1 VKTIKLMPVVRRWR
15 LIAAVVG
22 VGALVGGGGLF
33 AASADSSAAQA
44 FHGVTTVRV
53 LDTRE
58 GLGSPL
64 GPRGLLDVVIPGL
77 PDYATAV
84 AVNLTVVDGTEG
96 SFLTLYPTGDPR
108 PITSSIN
115 WLSSAAVANSATVQV
130 GATHSVRIYNL
141 KGTVN
146 VVVDLIGYYAPAP
159 LGGPIGPQG
168 PSGVNGTN
176 GINGINGVNGLPG
189 VTGATGTSSGP
200 AGSVYAYASNAVAEP
215 VDLGNAV
222 RFSTAGPSNPAGP
235 NGIAFT
241 APGSTFAIPTT
252 GVYKVTFSVIS
263 TDDNQLSV
271 RVNGVTPSSG
281 AYVFG
286 AELHQPNVGT
296 AILALVRADVVTIIN
311 STTGSLAGT
320 INLDGSIGGTSA
332 AINAWIMIE
341 QLNG

>member
-1 VKTIKLMPVVRRWR
+1 VKTLKLMPVVRRWR

-33 AASADSSAAQA
+33 AASADSSPAQA

-84 AVNLTVVDGTEG
+84 AVNLTVVDGSEG

-108 PITSSIN
+108 PTTSSIN
-115 WLSSAAVANSATVQV
+115 WVSSAAVANSATVQV

-159 LGGPIGPQG
+159 IGGPIGPQG
-168 PSGVNGTN
+168 PSGVNGT
-176 GINGINGVNGLPG
+176 NGINGVNGLPG

-200 AGSVYAYASNAVAEP
+200 AGSVYVYASNASLETIVNGA
-215 VDLGNAV
+215 AV
-222 RFSTAGPSNPAGP
+222 SFDTAGASAPAAP
-235 NGIAFT
+235 NGVTLDASKSAFSV
-241 APGSTFAIPTT
+241 PVV
-252 GVYKVTFSVIS
+252 GVYKVTFSVLGS
-263 TDDNQLSV
+263 EDNQFAV
-271 RVNGVTPSSG
+271 RVNNQPPLSG
-281 AYVFG
+281 ALVFG
-286 AELHQPNVGT
+286 AQGRRQNAQTVVLALAAHDAVSIVNFSSGVGT
-296 AILALVRADVVTIIN
+296 ATVHLET
-311 STTGSLAGT
+311 
-320 INLDGSIGGTSA
+320 NLGGTSTS
-332 AINAWIMIE
+332 INAWIMIE